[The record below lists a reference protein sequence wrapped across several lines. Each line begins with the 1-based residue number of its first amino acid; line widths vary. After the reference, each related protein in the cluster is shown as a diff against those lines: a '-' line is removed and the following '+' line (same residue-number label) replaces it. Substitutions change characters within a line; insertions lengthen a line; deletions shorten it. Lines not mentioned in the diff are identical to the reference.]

1 MIQTIDKID
10 VFNIVLGLV
19 FILVIFFFTLK
30 IFRFYFFESEE
41 SYNKFE
47 TKSFMS
53 LSILLIALLF
63 LYSSY
68 SKIILNFNPNK
79 LSESEQIQSLKN
91 HINYIESRN
100 NNFIKSILIILSIMF
115 VKYNYNSKNKKQE

>member
-1 MIQTIDKID
+1 MIQTIDKIG

-19 FILVIFFFTLK
+19 LILVIFFFTLK

-41 SYNKFE
+41 SYDKFE
-47 TKSFMS
+47 NKSFMS

-79 LSESEQIQSLKN
+79 LLESEQIQILKS
-91 HINYIESRN
+91 HINYLESRN
-100 NNFIKSILIILSIMF
+100 NNLIKSILFILIITF

>member
-1 MIQTIDKID
+1 MIQTIDKIG
-10 VFNIVLGLV
+10 VFNIVLGFVL
-19 FILVIFFFTLK
+19 FLVIFFFTLK
-30 IFRFYFFESEE
+30 IFRFYFFKSEE

-68 SKIILNFNPNK
+68 SEIILNFNPNK
-79 LSESEQIQSLKN
+79 LSESEQIQILKS
-91 HINYIESRN
+91 HINYLESRN
-100 NNFIKSILIILSIMF
+100 NNFIKSILLILTIMF
-115 VKYNYNSKNKKQE
+115 VKYNFNSKNKKQE

>member
-1 MIQTIDKID
+1 MIQTIDKIG
-10 VFNIVLGLV
+10 VFNIVLGL
-19 FILVIFFFTLK
+19 FIILEIFFFTLK
-30 IFRFYFFESEE
+30 IFRFYFFKSEE

-68 SKIILNFNPNK
+68 SEIILNFNPNK
-79 LSESEQIQSLKN
+79 LLESEQIQILKS
-91 HINYIESRN
+91 HINYLESRN
-100 NNFIKSILIILSIMF
+100 NNLIKSILFILIITF

>member
-1 MIQTIDKID
+1 MIQTIDKIG
-10 VFNIVLGLV
+10 VFNIVLGFVL
-19 FILVIFFFTLK
+19 ILVIFFFTLK
-30 IFRFYFFESEE
+30 IFRFYFFKSEE

-79 LSESEQIQSLKN
+79 LSESEQIQSLKS

-100 NNFIKSILIILSIMF
+100 NNFIKSILLILSIMF

>member
-1 MIQTIDKID
+1 MIQTIDKIG

-19 FILVIFFFTLK
+19 LILVIFFFTLK

-41 SYNKFE
+41 SYDKFE
-47 TKSFMS
+47 NKSFMS

-68 SKIILNFNPNK
+68 SEIILNFNPNK
-79 LSESEQIQSLKN
+79 LLESEQIQILKS
-91 HINYIESRN
+91 HINYLESRN
-100 NNFIKSILIILSIMF
+100 NNLIKSILLILTIMF
-115 VKYNYNSKNKKQE
+115 VKYNYNSKNKK